1 MRKLDLA
8 SPPTDGAFPALARP
22 PRFHGRLPFREFLRR
37 IKESSIATWPEEA
50 FEAAFLERRI
60 LWRRTF
66 VANSPE
72 TVGHVLLDNADNY
85 AKSRI
90 ARRLLEPG
98 IGRGLI
104 TSEGAQWRR
113 ERRLLAPA
121 FQHQRIAGYGGA
133 MIAAASRML
142 AGWETMAAPVDMAKA
157 MSRLTLAIISEIMFS
172 AGDDPEI
179 AKFGAAVDRYQ
190 TMVRPSV
197 LDLLNLPDWLP
208 RRSAARAAFLF
219 RTSDAVIADLIA
231 RRRAASDPGSDLLGI
246 LLGASAA
253 GDAPLSARE
262 IRNQIAT
269 ILTAGHETTANALT
283 WTWYLLALH
292 PAVEAKLHDEIDD
305 VLDGR
310 LPAFDDIARLVYTR
324 MVIEETMRLYPPV
337 HTLSRSALADDEIA
351 GHRVPAGSTVLIVPW
366 LLHRH
371 RRLWQD
377 PERFMPERM
386 SPEHE
391 PARPRFAYIPFGAGP
406 RICIG
411 ASLAMTEAILILAS
425 IAQRWRLRLIEDP
438 PVEPVG
444 LITLRPRYPLMMRL
458 ERR

>member
-1 MRKLDLA
+1 MDFG
-8 SPPTDGAFPALARP
+8 PTDDTSPVLARP

-50 FEAAFLERRI
+50 FESAFLERRI

-66 VANSPE
+66 VANSPD
-72 TVGHVLLDNADNY
+72 TIGHVLLDNAENY
-85 AKSRI
+85 TKSRI

-121 FQHQRIAGYGGA
+121 FQHQRIAGYSGA
-133 MIAAASRML
+133 IVAAALRML
-142 AGWETMAAPVDMAKA
+142 AAWESTTAPLDMAKA
-157 MSRLTLAIISEIMFS
+157 MSRLTLAIISDIMFS

-208 RRSAARAAFLF
+208 RRSLARVTALF
-219 RTSDAVIADLIA
+219 TESDAVIAGLIA
-231 RRRAASDPGSDLLGI
+231 RRRAAPDPGSDLLGL
-246 LLGASAA
+246 LLGAATA
-253 GDAPLSARE
+253 GDAPLSAQE
-262 IRNQIAT
+262 IRNQVAT

-292 PAVEAKLHDEIDD
+292 PAVEARLHEEIDH
-305 VLDGR
+305 VLAGR
-310 LPAFDDIARLVYTR
+310 QPGFDDIARLVYAR
-324 MVIEETMRLYPPV
+324 MVIEEAMRLYPPV

-377 PERFMPERM
+377 PDRFMPERM
-386 SPEHE
+386 SPERT
-391 PARPRFAYIPFGAGP
+391 AGRSRFAYIPFGAGP

-411 ASLAMTEAILILAS
+411 ASLAMTEAILIIAS
-425 IAQRWRLRLIEDP
+425 VARQWRLRLIATP
-438 PVEPVG
+438 PVEPIG
-444 LITLRPRYPLMMRL
+444 LITLRPRQPMMMRL
-458 ERR
+458 EKR